1 MSTKKVCALRTS
13 LEKRGTSLIKK
24 LITIRTPIFAF
35 FILLS
40 FNTKAQKTTDSTA
53 SGHSIFPKGEKAPAA
68 NFTGNVWLNVFVS
81 DDTAFNYHMANV
93 TFEPGARTH
102 WHQHPGG
109 QILLVT
115 EGMGYY
121 QEKGKPK
128 KVLRRGDVIKCHPG
142 IEHWHGAS
150 PASRFAHVGITNNNP
165 KGRAVWLQPVTE
177 QEYHGLK

>member
-1 MSTKKVCALRTS
+1 MKLCALKPSLKERRTS
-13 LEKRGTSLIKK
+13 LLKK
-24 LITIRTPIFAF
+24 LIALRTPIFAF
-35 FILLS
+35 FILLG
-40 FNTKAQKTTDSTA
+40 FNTQAQKTTDSTA
-53 SGHSIFPKGEKAPAA
+53 SGNSIFPKGEKAPAA

-81 DDTAFNYHMANV
+81 DDSVFNYHMANV

-115 EGMGYY
+115 EGIGYY

-128 KVLRRGDVIKCHPG
+128 KIVRQGDVIKCPAG

-150 PASRFAHVGITNNNP
+150 PGNRFAHVGITNNSP
-165 KGRAVWLQPVTE
+165 KGRAVWLEAVTE
-177 QEYHGLK
+177 QEYNSLK